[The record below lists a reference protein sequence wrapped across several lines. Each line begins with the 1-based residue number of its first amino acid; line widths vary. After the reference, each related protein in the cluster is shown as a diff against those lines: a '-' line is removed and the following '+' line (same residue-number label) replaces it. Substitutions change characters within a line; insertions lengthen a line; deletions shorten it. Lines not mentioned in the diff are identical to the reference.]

1 MERRLNQQNL
11 GGCQAGLLKPDKGRF
26 KRGGVVA
33 TLLVSASL
41 ISIPDSG
48 ITKPWQELHI
58 KKGEQGASG

>member
-1 MERRLNQQNL
+1 M
-11 GGCQAGLLKPDKGRF
+11 
-26 KRGGVVA
+26 GGVVA
-33 TLLVSASL
+33 MHPVSASL